1 MNTLQSCILYLL
13 NIQAISNFFDIISNP
28 VMNITTIS
36 LHSSNFIEEP
46 PGGGAAGSKYIL
58 KASVTCCHQLNIDSL
73 GHTFLQLKTP

>member
-1 MNTLQSCILYLL
+1 
-13 NIQAISNFFDIISNP
+13 
-28 VMNITTIS
+28 MNITTIS

-58 KASVTCCHQLNIDSL
+58 KASVTCCHQLNIDGP